1 MTTQTIADLRRA
13 LFQTLDGL
21 TNKASPMDI
30 DRARAVAEVAQTI
43 INSAK
48 VEVDH
53 LRVIGGKGSGFI
65 PSEAHAVLPAPAA
78 PPLPDSNN
86 TQIIESRP
94 GVTVRRHT
102 LK

>member
-65 PSEAHAVLPAPAA
+65 PSEAHAVLPAP
-78 PPLPDSNN
+78 PRPDSND